1 MDKTAAVGF
10 RMIWFLC
17 WLLVVM
23 AAIDGFF
30 TARLKAQIHEPH
42 FAVTAAPQSD
52 QSQPNQSVSPDSLL
66 VDAALNSRYM
76 QWGAVGV
83 MMAMFVWNE
92 TKRQPARDRKAAEE
106 RKEYTEAFLR
116 TLEKHDSQHLST
128 LEGIRVSVEH
138 HVQRFIES
146 KDKHTEALHE
156 LASEIRSKS

>member
-1 MDKTAAVGF
+1 
-10 RMIWFLC
+10 
-17 WLLVVM
+17 M

-30 TARLKAQIHEPH
+30 TARLKAQIHEPK
-42 FAVTAAPQSD
+42 FAVTMAAPVD
-52 QSQPNQSVSPDSLL
+52 ESQPSSSGPSDSAL

-92 TKRQPARDRKAAEE
+92 TKRQPARDRRAAEE
-106 RKEYTEAFLR
+106 RKEYTDAFLK
-116 TLEKHDSQHLST
+116 TLETHDNRHLST
-128 LEGIRVSVEH
+128 LEGIRISVEQ

-156 LASEIRSKS
+156 LAGEIRSRG